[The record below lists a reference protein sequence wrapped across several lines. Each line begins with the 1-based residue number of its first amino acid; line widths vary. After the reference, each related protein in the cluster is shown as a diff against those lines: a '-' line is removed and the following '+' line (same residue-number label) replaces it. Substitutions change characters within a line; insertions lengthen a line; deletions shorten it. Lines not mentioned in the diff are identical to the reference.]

1 MADTDNSSVPTI
13 SAQTPAAGT
22 ALATGELVD
31 ITLSL
36 GPNPTG
42 FTPEETIISQYANS
56 PTITQ
61 LIASMSDY
69 FDPTNNLVAFYN
81 NVWNIDSAVGF
92 GLDTWGRIVGVSRL
106 LQLPYSAPVFGFNTG
121 DESFQPFNQAPFTP
135 GITATQTFSLPDA
148 PYRTLILVKAFGN
161 ICRPTAPAINTML
174 NNLFEGRGRCYVQD
188 YGGMAMAYVF
198 EFTLTAVEYA
208 ILTQI
213 GVPPR
218 PAGVQVFITQVD
230 KANTFGF
237 NGSGL
242 QPFNQA
248 PFYSGT

>member
-1 MADTDNSSVPTI
+1 VSSTDDADVPLITG
-13 SAQTPAAGT
+13 QTPAAGT
-22 ALATGELVD
+22 ELATGELVD

-42 FTPEETIISQYANS
+42 FDPEETIISQYANS

-69 FDPTNNLVAFYN
+69 FDPTANLVAFYN

-92 GLDTWGRIVGVSRL
+92 GLDTWGRIVGIGRL
-106 LQLPYSAPVFGFNTG
+106 LQLPYGGPVFGFYTG
-121 DESFQPFNQAPFTP
+121 DDSFAPFNQAPFAP
-135 GITATQTFSLPDA
+135 AGNATQTFSMPDA

-188 YGGMAMAYVF
+188 YGNMSMSYTF
-198 EFTLTAVEYA
+198 EFKLTQVEYA
-208 ILTQI
+208 ILTQL

-218 PAGVQVFITQVD
+218 PAGVQVYINEVNIAT
-230 KANTFGF
+230 TFGF
-237 NGSGL
+237 DGSGL
-242 QPFNQA
+242 QPFNQGT
-248 PFYSGT
+248 FYSGA

>member
-1 MADTDNSSVPTI
+1 MANSPEPPLITG
-13 SAQTPAAGT
+13 QTPAPGT
-22 ALATGELVD
+22 GLAAGELVN
-31 ITLSL
+31 IQLSL

-42 FTPEETIISQYANS
+42 FDPEQTIISQYANS

-61 LIASMSDY
+61 LIASMETY
-69 FDPTNNLVAFYN
+69 FDPTNNLEAFYN
-81 NVWNIDSAVGF
+81 NVWDIDSAVGF
-92 GLDTWGRIVGVSRL
+92 GLDIWGRIIGVGRL
-106 LQLPYSAPVFGFNTG
+106 LQLPYTGSVFGFNTG
-121 DESFQPFNQAPFTP
+121 DDSFAPFNQAPFTP
-135 GITATQTFSLPDA
+135 GTGATQTFSMPDD
-148 PYRTLILVKAFGN
+148 PYRTLLLVKAFGN
-161 ICRPTAPAINTML
+161 ICRPTAPAINQML

-198 EFTLTAVEYA
+198 EFTLTPVEYA
-208 ILTQI
+208 ILTQV

-230 KANTFGF
+230 LANTFGF

-248 PFYSGT
+248 PFYSGA